1 MQFQCTKHNY
11 LHVKL
16 WHFSSDGSALQRDL
30 KAVFV
35 MQHYHIYA
43 LILMFL
49 PALCQVNFI
58 LIFNLSHHYLY
69 ILYFLKNT
77 FQHTAFR
84 ISGIRFQYILLVNCI
99 LNFTS
104 PKTIFKLSKV
114 TIFWKL
120 LVYTCSG
127 TSRKRSE
134 TFLTLG
140 YLLLLIHEPPCLN
153 NSKLPALQKSR
164 SSRKTRNAKKKTRW
178 GLRGSI
184 IGDHLRKS

>member
-16 WHFSSDGSALQRDL
+16 WHFSSDCSTERPQSSICDATLSHL
-30 KAVFV
+30 HTHTNVFTSS
-35 MQHYHIYA
+35 
-43 LILMFL
+43 L
-49 PALCQVNFI
+49 QVNFI
-58 LIFNLSHHYLY
+58 LIFKLSHHYLY
-69 ILYFLKNT
+69 MLYFLKNT

-114 TIFWKL
+114 TIFWKP

-140 YLLLLIHEPPCLN
+140 YLLLLLIHEPPCLN

-178 GLRGSI
+178 GLRGNI